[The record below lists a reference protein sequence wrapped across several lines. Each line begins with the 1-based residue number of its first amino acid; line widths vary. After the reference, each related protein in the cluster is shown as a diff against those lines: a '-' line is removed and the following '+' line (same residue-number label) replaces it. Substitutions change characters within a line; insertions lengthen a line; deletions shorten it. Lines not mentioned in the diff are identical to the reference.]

1 MRYCED
7 IGITAAAA
15 SRLFVY
21 YGLSSC
27 AGRLVSGRL
36 CDFKMINTF
45 FVYQIAEIV
54 AGMSILFVTMATSY
68 VYMIV
73 FIVIFGFCDG
83 AYITT
88 LNLIAITCTSPDKI
102 ALALAW
108 QMQMSSF
115 TTASGPPIVGKSMF
129 FLPLILKQAR
139 EN

>member
-1 MRYCED
+1 
-7 IGITAAAA
+7 
-15 SRLFVY
+15 
-21 YGLSSC
+21 
-27 AGRLVSGRL
+27 
-36 CDFKMINTF
+36 MINTF
-45 FVYQIAEIV
+45 FVYQIAEMV

-68 VYMIV
+68 VHMIV

-129 FLPLILKQAR
+129 FLPLILKQASR
-139 EN
+139 RLNWSEGNRKL